1 MKAATNMNGE
11 IDDRVLT
18 ATAPGPASSPNPSL
32 AAKSPIVSI
41 VNISKTYA
49 RGNVVALTDVSF
61 DVGRGEFIVILGPSG
76 AGKSTLLRCINRLA
90 LPTTGQV
97 FLNGSEVTDARR
109 ALRSVRRE
117 IGMVFQQF
125 NLVTRLSVM
134 MNVLSG
140 RLSYRSTWRSL
151 FYSFTRE
158 DRAIALECLEM
169 VALGHKAFQRADTLS
184 GGEQQ
189 RVAIA
194 RALAQRPKVILADE
208 PVASL
213 DPKIARQVLHYLKD
227 ISQRLGIS
235 VICNLHQIDFA
246 REYAERIVG
255 ISQGKVIFDGPPSAL
270 TDGILDQ
277 IYGSRSE
284 NAVD

>member
-1 MKAATNMNGE
+1 VKANMNMNV
-11 IDDRVLT
+11 IPDNKIISV
-18 ATAPGPASSPNPSL
+18 APVE
-32 AAKSPIVSI
+32 KSPIVSL
-41 VNISKTYA
+41 VNVSKTYV
-49 RGNVVALTDVSF
+49 RGRLVALTDVSF
-61 DVGRGEFIVILGPSG
+61 EVGHGEFVVILGPSG
-76 AGKSTLLRCINRLA
+76 AGKSTMLRCINRLA
-90 LPTTGQV
+90 EPTGGQI
-97 FLNGSEVTDARR
+97 FLRGVEITNAPRS
-109 ALRSVRRE
+109 LRKARRE

-194 RALAQRPKVILADE
+194 RALAQRPKLILADE

-213 DPKIARQVLHYLKD
+213 DPKIARQVLDYLKD
-227 ISQRLGIS
+227 VSQRLGIS

-246 REYAERIVG
+246 REYAERIIG
-255 ISQGKVIFDGPPSAL
+255 LSQGKLIFDGPPSAL
-270 TDGILDQ
+270 TDDIINQ
-277 IYGSRSE
+277 IYGSRAE
-284 NAVD
+284 KAVD

>member
-1 MKAATNMNGE
+1 MNINVSAGNQV
-11 IDDRVLT
+11 ISV
-18 ATAPGPASSPNPSL
+18 AS
-32 AAKSPIVSI
+32 AEKSSIVSL
-41 VNISKTYA
+41 VNVSKTYV
-49 RGNVVALTDVSF
+49 RGKLVALAEVSF
-61 DVGRGEFIVILGPSG
+61 DVGHGEFVVILGPSG
-76 AGKSTLLRCINRLA
+76 AEPTGGQIYLR
-90 LPTTGQV
+90 
-97 FLNGSEVTDARR
+97 GSEITNAPRSLRKARQ
-109 ALRSVRRE
+109 E

-194 RALAQRPKVILADE
+194 RALAQRPKLILADE

-213 DPKIARQVLHYLKD
+213 DPKIARQVLDYLKD

-246 REYAERIVG
+246 REYAERVIG
-255 ISQGKVIFDGPPSAL
+255 LSQGKLIFDGPPSAL
-270 TDGILDQ
+270 TDDILNQ
-277 IYGSRSE
+277 IYGSRMES
-284 NAVD
+284 AVE

>member
-1 MKAATNMNGE
+1 VKANMNMNV
-11 IDDRVLT
+11 IPDSKIISV
-18 ATAPGPASSPNPSL
+18 APTEKP
-32 AAKSPIVSI
+32 PIVSL
-41 VNISKTYA
+41 VKVCKTYV
-49 RGNVVALTDVSF
+49 RGNLLALSDVSF
-61 DVGRGEFIVILGPSG
+61 EVGHGEFVVILGPSG
-76 AGKSTLLRCINRLA
+76 AGKSTMLRCINRLA
-90 LPTTGQV
+90 EPTGGQI
-97 FLNGSEVTDARR
+97 FLRGVEITDAPRS
-109 ALRSVRRE
+109 LRKARRE

-194 RALAQRPKVILADE
+194 RALAQRPKLILADE

-213 DPKIARQVLHYLKD
+213 DPKIARQVLDYLKD
-227 ISQRLGIS
+227 VSQRLGIS

-246 REYAERIVG
+246 REYAERIIG
-255 ISQGKVIFDGPPSAL
+255 LSQGKLIFDGPPSAL
-270 TDGILDQ
+270 TDDILER
-277 IYGSRSE
+277 IYGSRME

>member
-1 MKAATNMNGE
+1 VKANMNMNVSTINQV
-11 IDDRVLT
+11 ID
-18 ATAPGPASSPNPSL
+18 AAPAEKP
-32 AAKSPIVSI
+32 PIVSL
-41 VNISKTYA
+41 VNVSKTYV
-49 RGNVVALTDVSF
+49 RGRLVALTDVSF
-61 DVGRGEFIVILGPSG
+61 DVGHGEFVVILGPSG
-76 AGKSTLLRCINRLA
+76 AGKSTMLRCINRLA
-90 LPTTGQV
+90 EPTGGQI
-97 FLNGSEVTDARR
+97 FLRGREITDAPRS
-109 ALRSVRRE
+109 LRKARQE

-194 RALAQRPKVILADE
+194 RALAQRPKLILADE

-213 DPKIARQVLHYLKD
+213 DPKIARQVLDYLKD

-246 REYAERIVG
+246 REYAERIIG
-255 ISQGKVIFDGPPSAL
+255 LSQGKLIFDGPPSTL
-270 TDGILDQ
+270 TDDIIAQ
-277 IYGSRSE
+277 IYGSQTES
-284 NAVD
+284 AVD

>member
-1 MKAATNMNGE
+1 MNMNVSTVSQAA
-11 IDDRVLT
+11 DAAPVDR
-18 ATAPGPASSPNPSL
+18 
-32 AAKSPIVSI
+32 SPILSL
-41 VNISKTYA
+41 VNVSKTYV
-49 RGNVVALTDVSF
+49 RGKLVALTDVSF
-61 DVGRGEFIVILGPSG
+61 DIGQGEFVVILGPSG
-76 AGKSTLLRCINRLA
+76 AGKSTMLRCINRLA
-90 LPTTGQV
+90 QPTRGQV
-97 FLNGSEVTDARR
+97 FLRGQEITDAPRS
-109 ALRSVRRE
+109 LRKARQE

-134 MNVLSG
+134 TNVLSG

-194 RALAQRPKVILADE
+194 RALAQQPKIILADE

-213 DPKIARQVLHYLKD
+213 DPKIARQVLDYLRD
-227 ISQRLGIS
+227 VSQRLGIS

-246 REYAERIVG
+246 REYAQRIIG
-255 ISQGKVIFDGPPSAL
+255 LSQGKLIFDGLPNAL
-270 TDGILDQ
+270 TDDIISQ
-277 IYGSRSE
+277 IYGTRVESSS
-284 NAVD
+284 D

>member
-1 MKAATNMNGE
+1 MNMNVSTTDQV
-11 IDDRVLT
+11 IS
-18 ATAPGPASSPNPSL
+18 AAS
-32 AAKSPIVSI
+32 AEKSPIVSL
-41 VNISKTYA
+41 VNVSKTYV
-49 RGNVVALTDVSF
+49 RGKLVALTDVSF
-61 DVGRGEFIVILGPSG
+61 DVGHGEFVVILGPSG
-76 AGKSTLLRCINRLA
+76 AGKSTMLRCI
-90 LPTTGQV
+90 TSGQI
-97 FLNGSEVTDARR
+97 FLRGNEITNAPRSLRKARQ
-109 ALRSVRRE
+109 E

-134 MNVLSG
+134 TNVLSG

-194 RALAQRPKVILADE
+194 RALAQKPKLILADE

-213 DPKIARQVLHYLKD
+213 DPKIARQVLDYLKD
-227 ISQRLGIS
+227 VSQRLGIS

-246 REYAERIVG
+246 REYAERIIG
-255 ISQGKVIFDGPPSAL
+255 LSQGKLIFDGPPGAL
-270 TDGILDQ
+270 TDDILNQ
-277 IYGSRSE
+277 IYGSRMESALE
-284 NAVD
+284 

>member
-1 MKAATNMNGE
+1 MNMNVK
-11 IDDRVLT
+11 IDDAVTT
-18 ATAPGPASSPNPSL
+18 AAPVDEL
-32 AAKSPIVSI
+32 PIVSI
-41 VNISKTYA
+41 ANIGKTYS
-49 RGNVVALTDVSF
+49 RGSLVALNDVSF
-61 DVGRGEFIVILGPSG
+61 HVRRGEFIVILGPSG
-76 AGKSTLLRCINRLA
+76 AGKSTMLRCINRLA
-90 LPTTGQV
+90 EPTKGQIY
-97 FLNGSEVTDARR
+97 LNGREVTDARR
-109 ALRSVRRE
+109 ELKNARRD

-125 NLVTRLSVM
+125 NLVTRLSVLT
-134 MNVLSG
+134 NVLSG

-151 FYSFTRE
+151 FYNFTRE

-194 RALAQRPKVILADE
+194 RALAQKPKIILADE

-213 DPKIARQVLHYLKD
+213 DPKIARQVLQYLKD
-227 ISQRLGIS
+227 ISQQLGLS

-255 ISQGKVIFDGPPSAL
+255 LAQGKLIFDGPPTAL
-270 TDGILDQ
+270 TDDILNR
-277 IYGSRSE
+277 IYGLKSG
-284 NAVD
+284 AVVD

>member
-1 MKAATNMNGE
+1 MNMNFEIGDRVAAAATSA
-11 IDDRVLT
+11 V
-18 ATAPGPASSPNPSL
+18 
-32 AAKSPIVSI
+32 KSPIVSI
-41 VNISKTYA
+41 IGVCKTYP
-49 RGNVVALTDVSF
+49 RGDLVALTDVSF
-61 DVGRGEFIVILGPSG
+61 HVERGEFIVILGPSG
-76 AGKSTLLRCINRLA
+76 AGKSTLLRCINRLV
-90 LPTTGQV
+90 LPSTGRIYV
-97 FLNGSEVTDARR
+97 NGNEMNDARR
-109 ALRSVRRE
+109 DLRRARRE

-125 NLVTRLSVM
+125 NLVPRLSVL

-194 RALAQRPKVILADE
+194 RALAQQPKIILADE

-213 DPKIARQVLHYLKD
+213 DPKIARQVLQYLKD
-227 ISQRLGIS
+227 ISKRLGLS

-246 REYAERIVG
+246 REYAERIIG
-255 ISQGKVIFDGPPSAL
+255 LSQGRLVFDGRPGEL
-270 TDGILDQ
+270 TSDILEK
-277 IYGSRSE
+277 IYGSRVES
-284 NAVD
+284 AVD

>member
-1 MKAATNMNGE
+1 MNMNVSTVSQAANAAPM
-11 IDDRVLT
+11 DR
-18 ATAPGPASSPNPSL
+18 
-32 AAKSPIVSI
+32 SPILSL
-41 VNISKTYA
+41 VNVSKTYV
-49 RGNVVALTDVSF
+49 RGKLVALTDVSF
-61 DVGRGEFIVILGPSG
+61 DIGQGEFVVILGPSG
-76 AGKSTLLRCINRLA
+76 AGKSTMLRCINRLA
-90 LPTTGQV
+90 QPTGGQV
-97 FLNGSEVTDARR
+97 FLRGREITDAPRS
-109 ALRSVRRE
+109 LRKARQE

-134 MNVLSG
+134 TNVLSG

-194 RALAQRPKVILADE
+194 RALAQQPKIILADE

-213 DPKIARQVLHYLKD
+213 DPKIARQVLDYLRD
-227 ISQRLGIS
+227 VSQRLGIS
-235 VICNLHQIDFA
+235 VICNLHQINFA
-246 REYAERIVG
+246 REYAQRIIG
-255 ISQGKVIFDGPPSAL
+255 LAQGKLIFDGPPSAL
-270 TDGILDQ
+270 TDDIISQ
-277 IYGSRSE
+277 IYGTRVESSGE
-284 NAVD
+284 